1 MQAFL
6 PYLREQCSTAA
17 VEKAVLVESTFFAGI
32 VAVVVDARLEVPA
45 QRHGVAS
52 LRTSGLDI
60 GHFRRHPNSDE
71 TFGDVPSVEIAADNA
86 ENIHGIAVVAVAAGN
101 TVLSRHEPNLEFV
114 DFLDRSLAEVHHP
127 LVAAAVASVADGIAE
142 DCIPDNAANVR
153 NQHSVDSVV
162 VVAVAVEETRDLTC
176 PFVAET
182 QRATADPC

>member
-17 VEKAVLVESTFFAGI
+17 VERVVLVGSTFFAGI
-32 VAVVVDARLEVPA
+32 VAVVADERLVVPA

-52 LRTSGLDI
+52 LRTFGLDI

-71 TFGDVPSVEIAADNA
+71 TFGDVPSVEIAADSA
-86 ENIHGIAVVAVAAGN
+86 ENIHGIAVVAVAVGKR
-101 TVLSRHEPNLEFV
+101 VPSHHEPNLEFV
-114 DFLDRSLAEVHHP
+114 DFLDRWLAEVDQL
-127 LVAAAVASVADGIAE
+127 LVAAAAVGTAVADGIAE
-142 DCIPDNAANVR
+142 DYIPDNAVNVR

-162 VVAVAVEETRDLTC
+162 VVAVEETRDLTC